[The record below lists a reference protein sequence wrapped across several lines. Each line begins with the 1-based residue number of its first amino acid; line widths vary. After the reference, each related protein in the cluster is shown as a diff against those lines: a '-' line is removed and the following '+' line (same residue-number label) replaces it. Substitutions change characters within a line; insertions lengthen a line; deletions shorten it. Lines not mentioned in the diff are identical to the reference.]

1 VQVDKHWQVLPL
13 YLAALRAGLAYL
25 PLNTG
30 YQKGELDYFFG
41 DAQPRAVIC
50 TPERLGVVA
59 TLARGA
65 TVLTLDAKGGEL
77 FDRARTLPATFAT
90 VPRAPDDLASILY
103 TSGTTG
109 RSKGAMLTHRNLA
122 SNALALVDAWRFT
135 RGDVLLHALPIYHV
149 HGLFVAIHCALLSA
163 SRLLW
168 LPRFEAREVLA
179 HLPHATVMMGVPTFY
194 TRLIAESGLDRATCA
209 NVRLFVSGSAPLLAE
224 TFRAFEERTGQRILE
239 RYGMTETG
247 MNASNPLDG
256 ERVPGTVGPPLPGVA
271 IRVVD
276 AGDQP
281 RATGTI
287 GEIQVRGPNVCR
299 GYWRKEDKTAESF
312 TADGWFRTGDVGSFD
327 ERGYLAIVG
336 REKDMII
343 SGGLN
348 VYPKE
353 IEERIDAMPGVEES
367 AVVGTPD
374 PDFGEA
380 VIAFV
385 VARPPYALTERGVI
399 GALKAEIAGYK
410 CPKRVV
416 FVDEL
421 PRNAMGKVQKNV
433 LRDTCA
439 HSQAGSCP
447 RSPNECAR
455 SSPAKRGRPTY

>member
-1 VQVDKHWQVLPL
+1 
-13 YLAALRAGLAYL
+13 
-25 PLNTG
+25 
-30 YQKGELDYFFG
+30 
-41 DAQPRAVIC
+41 
-50 TPERLGVVA
+50 
-59 TLARGA
+59 
-65 TVLTLDAKGGEL
+65 
-77 FDRARTLPATFAT
+77 
-90 VPRAPDDLASILY
+90 
-103 TSGTTG
+103 
-109 RSKGAMLTHRNLA
+109 
-122 SNALALVDAWRFT
+122 
-135 RGDVLLHALPIYHV
+135 
-149 HGLFVAIHCALLSA
+149 
-163 SRLLW
+163 
-168 LPRFEAREVLA
+168 
-179 HLPHATVMMGVPTFY
+179 
-194 TRLIAESGLDRATCA
+194 
-209 NVRLFVSGSAPLLAE
+209 
-224 TFRAFEERTGQRILE
+224 
-239 RYGMTETG
+239 
-247 MNASNPLDG
+247 
-256 ERVPGTVGPPLPGVA
+256 VGPPLPGVA

-433 LRDTCA
+433 LRDKCA
-439 HSQAGSCP
+439 HSQAGS
-447 RSPNECAR
+447 
-455 SSPAKRGRPTY
+455 